1 MSSYLTHTDQLDTRD
16 LIKRTFV
23 DLYTLKRELNKIT
36 VKNITSICN
45 ISRGTFYFYF
55 TDVPTLYN
63 ECEQDI
69 IHYIEEGLT
78 EISISTLRQNY
89 EKHIITYNKYLQKYL
104 LIKDILKTF
113 IIGSEKNSFRYSLSD
128 SVKKNFL
135 TTMGILFDDIT
146 PTKLDYM
153 STFHTSGFTE
163 LLKKWILEDCST
175 PTEEIAAI
183 ISHVVYKGTWT
194 LEF

>member
-1 MSSYLTHTDQLDTRD
+1 MSSYLIHTDQLDTRT

-23 DLYTLKRELNKIT
+23 DLYTQKRELNKIT

-55 TDVPTLYN
+55 TDVPSLYN
-63 ECEQDI
+63 ECEHDI
-69 IHYIEEGLT
+69 IYFIEDGLT
-78 EISISTLRQNY
+78 EVSISTLRQDY
-89 EKHIITYNKYLQKYL
+89 KKHQIIYNKYLQKYL
-104 LIKDILKTF
+104 LIKDILKAF

-135 TTMGILFDDIT
+135 TTMGVLYDDT
-146 PTKLDYM
+146 PSTRIDYM

-163 LLKKWILEDCST
+163 LLKKWILEDCTT
-175 PTEEIAAI
+175 PTEEIADI
-183 ISHVVYKGTWT
+183 ISHIVYRGTWSIE
-194 LEF
+194 L